1 MKIIISKHAQAR
13 FVERF
18 RLHYAGEWFRDK
30 RVLELMRRLF
40 QRSHRDIAFD
50 QVPFYV
56 NKISTKNNMPT
67 CQYKIDDIIFVCTVK
82 DNVAYMFTVL
92 RNDEKHK
99 SSKQ

>member
-1 MKIIISKHAQAR
+1 MNIIISKHAQKR

-18 RLHYAGEWFRDK
+18 RLHYNGSWFRDN
-30 RVLELMRRLF
+30 RVPELMRKLF
-40 QRSHRDIAFD
+40 LKSHRDIAFD

-82 DNVAYMFTVL
+82 DDVTYMFTVL

-99 SSKQ
+99 SRKQ